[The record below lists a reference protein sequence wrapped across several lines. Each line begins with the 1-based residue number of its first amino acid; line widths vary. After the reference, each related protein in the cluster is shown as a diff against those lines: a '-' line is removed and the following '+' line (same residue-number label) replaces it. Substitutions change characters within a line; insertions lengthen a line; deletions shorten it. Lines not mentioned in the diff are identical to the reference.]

1 MVRQRG
7 STSFTVYTLLLC
19 PLLHGGA
26 AQYDTCTNGAIADIG
41 NGRCDAELNV
51 PSCGYDGGDCCSC
64 TCVDGPLYSCSEGTF
79 DCLYPDCGDNPA
91 SDLEFF
97 ETQDNTTKCNTF
109 QNYPE
114 CNTLWSDCC
123 EMDCGGEYYC
133 DTYHFDCFDSTC
145 LSQTVVAEN
154 PDCAGDWL
162 TIGDEF
168 CDSENNNPECAY
180 DGGDCCAGTCPLSLD
195 SACGFDGFA
204 DYSGFDCLDPAFFD
218 PTVVGEFPEC
228 TGSWSMIG
236 DGQCQEEN
244 NNPAC
249 GYDGGDCCICS
260 CSGTLCGGLADCLD
274 PSAGDEFYECSPPS
288 PEALPC
294 SAEVQ
299 QTWVV
304 DEQEQAHALA
314 AAVNC
319 SGGSF
324 EVEWRGTVVMEMP
337 IVIGAGTVL
346 TITGVDSSAV
356 DDDDSGAVMHG
367 NEGTRL
373 FTVVDAALYLSNIT
387 IAFGSSTVGGA
398 IAAAGSTL
406 TLVETMFIA
415 NTATDH
421 GGAIYLSEG
430 SSMSC
435 TGGTFAYNFA
445 GASGGGV
452 FVTGSSVV
460 SCGGL
465 WFSNEAGHSAGAI
478 IVTDGSSLS
487 WSEEVDLASNTAGYW
502 GGAVYAFGDS
512 SVSWNASTLFYNNSA
527 NYFGGA
533 VAAAN
538 SSSVSW
544 TGETTFDSNS
554 AGQGGALLVYDGSS
568 ASWSD
573 TAALFQNNTAS
584 SGGAAFIDESSA
596 LSCLGEAD
604 SWFHGNTAYY
614 GGALIVRSGS
624 SASFAGNFSTLD
636 NGAYYGAAVFSSDSS
651 VSWTEAAWIRENW
664 AYHGGALYAVESRIS
679 WTASSI
685 EGNWAITG
693 GAVYAFE
700 SDVSWSGPTLF
711 YNNSVIGRIGRGG
724 GLHAIGSNVSWSGAT
739 DFIYNN
745 CQGDTTDA
753 LAGCA
758 LAATDGASVSWSG
771 GATHFT
777 MNFGVSLVSLGGA
790 MEVDNSEVS
799 WSGDTEFDT
808 NFVGFGG
815 GAISAK
821 EGARVSWGEGTT
833 TFLGNV
839 ASYRAGAFDCIDSY
853 ISWSGTTKFNRNSAV
868 FLVNSTL
875 GGEGGAASV
884 LSCNVSW
891 TGETSFTSNVAQS
904 EGGGITAS
912 SGNDGVLSN
921 ITMNATTIFFNN
933 TAATNGGAIVLFED
947 AALNSSFNVDISF
960 VGNSAGVAGGAIF
973 LSGVD
978 IGPIFTEVNFTS
990 NVAEIGGA
998 VSLFGCG
1005 IEPSGG
1011 DNPTTFDRCRFVDNQ
1026 GTSTG
1031 GAIESAAGKDVFNG
1045 SIFEG
1050 NSAGTGGAL
1059 RLAGSAYF
1067 VNCSFVGNT
1076 ADDGEG
1082 AAVSNIG
1089 YISEMENTFFAG
1101 NRFDCRSSMYLDFI
1115 QQSDDPFEVMCS
1127 GCEVTCEA
1135 CIFDEGLLVPAC
1147 TDVMEHATSDGGNI
1161 TLEALSIDSGYWR
1174 ATESSEEVL
1183 ACYHAEACVGGV
1195 TATSGYCLDGYEGPY
1210 CSVCS
1215 DGYSEQLGFVCRKCP
1230 ESNKGGIAILV
1241 VLAVGA
1247 LIVLAAIYSYV
1258 TSGEAG
1264 MGMGRGWIERVTR
1277 YIPLQS
1283 VKIVIAA
1290 WQILTQFTSIANVT
1304 YPDVYEDFL
1313 GVLDIFNF
1321 NLGWALSVSCTIDMD
1336 FHDRLLVS
1344 TISPIAAILFLA
1356 CTYYRARRLYRRKPD
1371 KLQTVQHKHAS
1382 MVLLLT
1388 FFVYSSVSSIL
1399 FRSFACEE
1407 LADRKIY
1414 LRSDYR
1420 IECDS
1425 SKHKSFQVY
1434 AVFMI
1439 LLYTVGIPALY
1450 AGLLFRDRDVL
1461 KEDTSKRRD
1470 DPPRVTSIADLWE
1483 PYNRWAFYY
1492 EVIECGRRVL
1502 LAGVI
1507 VFIYPNTAAQIAV
1520 TLMIAFAF
1528 VVISEAMDPYKSEW
1542 DRWINRMGHVVVFSS
1557 MFLGLLLKVNVSDEH
1572 TASQRVFEVVLVAV
1586 HALMVM
1592 AIVGE
1597 TVVLFFQL
1605 RAELKKEKEQTTNAD
1620 EEEEKVG

>member
-1 MVRQRG
+1 MARQRS
-7 STSFTVYTLLLC
+7 STSFVVSTSLLC
-19 PLLHGGA
+19 SLLHGGA

-41 NGRCDAELNV
+41 NGRCDTELNI

-64 TCVDGPLYSCSEGTF
+64 TCVDGPLHSCSEGTF
-79 DCLYPDCGDNPA
+79 DCLYPDCGDDPEPEI
-91 SDLEFF
+91 DLF
-97 ETQDNTTKCNTF
+97 ETQDNTTQCNTF
-109 QNYPE
+109 QDYPE
-114 CNTLWSDCC
+114 CEWLWSDCC
-123 EMDCGGEYYC
+123 EMDCGGDYFC
-133 DTYHFDCFDSTC
+133 DTYRYNCSDSTC

-154 PDCAGDWL
+154 PDCTGNWL
-162 TIGDEF
+162 TIGDDF

-180 DGGDCCAGTCPLSLD
+180 DGGDCCADTCLSLG

-204 DYSGFDCLDPAFFD
+204 EYNGFDCLDPAFFD
-218 PTVVGEFPEC
+218 PTVVAEFPEC
-228 TGSWSMIG
+228 SGSWSMLG

-260 CSGTLCGGLADCLD
+260 CSGSLCGGLADCLD
-274 PSAGDEFYECSPPS
+274 PSAGDEFYECNSPP
-288 PEALPC
+288 PAALPC
-294 SAEVQ
+294 SAGVQ

-314 AAVNC
+314 TAVNC

-324 EVEWRGTVVMEMP
+324 EVEWRGTVVMEVP

-346 TITGVDSSAV
+346 TITGVGLDTV
-356 DDDDSGAVMHG
+356 DDDSSDAVIHG

-373 FTVVDAALYLSNIT
+373 FSVVDATLYLSNIT

-406 TLVETMFIA
+406 TLVGTTFVG

-421 GGAIYLSEG
+421 GGAIYLSGG

-435 TGGTFAYNFA
+435 TGGTFAYNSA
-445 GASGGGV
+445 GSNGGGV
-452 FVTGSSVV
+452 FVTGNSVV

-465 WFSNEAGHSAGAI
+465 WFSNAAGHSAGAMM
-478 IVTDGSSLS
+478 VHDGSSLS
-487 WSEEVDLASNTAGYW
+487 WAEEADLASNTAGYW

-512 SVSWNASTLFYNNSA
+512 SVSWDASTLFYNNSA
-527 NYFGGA
+527 DYFGGA
-533 VAAAN
+533 VAAGN

-554 AGQGGALLVYDGSS
+554 AGQGGALLVHDGSS
-568 ASWSD
+568 AFWSD
-573 TAALFQNNTAS
+573 TAALFENNTAS
-584 SGGAAFIDESSA
+584 RGGAAYIAESSA
-596 LSCLGEAD
+596 ISCAGEAD
-604 SWFHGNTAYY
+604 SWFRGNTGYY
-614 GGALIVRSGS
+614 GGALMVLSGS
-624 SASFAGNFSTLD
+624 SVSFGGNFSTLD
-636 NGAYYGAAVFSSDSS
+636 NGGYYGGAVFSSDSS
-651 VSWTEAAWIRENW
+651 VSWTEAAWLQENW
-664 AYHGGALYAVESRIS
+664 AYHGGSLYVVESSVS
-679 WTASSI
+679 WAASSI
-685 EGNWAITG
+685 EDNWAITG

-700 SDVSWSGPTLF
+700 SDVSWTGTTLF

-724 GLHAIGSNVSWSGAT
+724 GLLAIGSQVSWTGAT

-758 LAATDGASVSWSG
+758 LAATEGASVSWSG
-771 GATHFT
+771 GTTHFT
-777 MNFGVSLVSLGGA
+777 MNFGVSLISMGGA
-790 MEVDNSEVS
+790 IVVEDSEVS

-808 NFVGFGG
+808 NVVGLGG

-821 EGARVSWGEGTT
+821 QGARVSWGEGTT
-833 TFLGNV
+833 TFIGNV
-839 ASYRAGAFDCIDSY
+839 AFYRSGALDCLDSY
-853 ISWSGTTKFNRNSAV
+853 VSWSGTTEFNGNSAL
-868 FLVNSTL
+868 FLPDSTL

-884 LSCNVSW
+884 LSSNLSW
-891 TGETSFTSNVAQS
+891 TGETSFMSNVAQS

-912 SGNDGVLSN
+912 SGNDGVLTN

-933 TAATNGGAIVLFED
+933 TAATNGGAMVLFED
-947 AALNSSFNVDISF
+947 AALNISSNIDTSF
-960 VGNSAGVAGGAIF
+960 VGNHAGVAGGAIF

-978 IGPIFTEVNFTS
+978 TGPVFTEVNFAS

-1005 IEPSGG
+1005 NTPVG
-1011 DNPTTFDRCRFVDNQ
+1011 NHPTTFDRCRFVDNQ
-1026 GTSTG
+1026 GASTG

-1045 SIFEG
+1045 SVFES
-1050 NSAGTGGAL
+1050 NTAGTGGAL

-1067 VNCSFVGNT
+1067 FNCSFVGNT

-1089 YISEMENTFFAG
+1089 YISAMNNTVFSG
-1101 NRFDCRSSMYLDFI
+1101 NRFDCRSSMYLDSI
-1115 QQSDDPFEVMCS
+1115 QSDDPIEVMCS
-1127 GCEVTCEA
+1127 GCDVTCGG
-1135 CIFDEGLLVPAC
+1135 CVLNEGILVPTC
-1147 TDVMEHATSDGGNI
+1147 TEVMAHATSDGGNI

-1183 ACYHAEACVGGV
+1183 ACYNADACLGGV
-1195 TATSGYCLDGYEGPY
+1195 TATSGYCLEGYEGPY
-1210 CSVCS
+1210 CSICS
-1215 DGYSEQLGFVCRKCP
+1215 DGYSEQLGFVCSKCP
-1230 ESNKGGIAILV
+1230 ENDAGGISIVA

-1247 LIVLAAIYSYV
+1247 LIAAAAVISYV
-1258 TSGEAG
+1258 TSGEDG
-1264 MGMGRGWIERVTR
+1264 MGAGRGCIERVTR

-1313 GVLDIFNF
+1313 EALDIFNF
-1321 NLGWALSVSCTIDMD
+1321 DLGWVLSAGCIIDMD
-1336 FHDRLLVS
+1336 MHDRLLVS
-1344 TISPIAAILFLA
+1344 TITPIAALLFLA
-1356 CTYYRARRLYRRKPD
+1356 CTYVAASHLYREEPD
-1371 KLQTVQHKHAS
+1371 KLQTVRQKHAS

-1425 SKHKSFQVY
+1425 SKHKSFQVF

-1461 KEDTSKRRD
+1461 KKDPSKRQDR
-1470 DPPRVTSIADLWE
+1470 PRVTSIAELWE
-1483 PYNRWAFYY
+1483 PYNHWAFYY

-1528 VVISEAMDPYKSEW
+1528 VVISEALNPYESGW

-1557 MFLGLLLKVNVSDEH
+1557 MFLGLLLKVDVSNEH
-1572 TASQRVFEVVLVAV
+1572 ASSQRVFEAVLVLV
-1586 HALMVM
+1586 HVCMVI
-1592 AIVGE
+1592 AIVVE

-1605 RAELKKEKEQTTNAD
+1605 KAELREESKEEDQATNV
-1620 EEEEKVG
+1620 EEEKKC

>member
-1 MVRQRG
+1 MVDG
-7 STSFTVYTLLLC
+7 WTGSASDTSTSSRWLL
-19 PLLHGGA
+19 GGA
-26 AQYDTCTNGAIADIG
+26 
-41 NGRCDAELNV
+41 
-51 PSCGYDGGDCCSC
+51 
-64 TCVDGPLYSCSEGTF
+64 
-79 DCLYPDCGDNPA
+79 
-91 SDLEFF
+91 
-97 ETQDNTTKCNTF
+97 
-109 QNYPE
+109 
-114 CNTLWSDCC
+114 
-123 EMDCGGEYYC
+123 
-133 DTYHFDCFDSTC
+133 
-145 LSQTVVAEN
+145 
-154 PDCAGDWL
+154 
-162 TIGDEF
+162 
-168 CDSENNNPECAY
+168 
-180 DGGDCCAGTCPLSLD
+180 
-195 SACGFDGFA
+195 
-204 DYSGFDCLDPAFFD
+204 
-218 PTVVGEFPEC
+218 
-228 TGSWSMIG
+228 
-236 DGQCQEEN
+236 
-244 NNPAC
+244 
-249 GYDGGDCCICS
+249 
-260 CSGTLCGGLADCLD
+260 LCGGLAECLD
-274 PSAGDEFYECSPPS
+274 PSAGDEFYECSQPS

-294 SAEVQ
+294 SLEVQ
-299 QTWVV
+299 QTWVL

-324 EVEWRGTVVMEMP
+324 QVEWRGTVVMEIP

-346 TITGVDSSAV
+346 TISGVDSSTV
-356 DDDDSGAVMHG
+356 DDDDSGAVIHG

-373 FTVVDAALYLSNIT
+373 FTVGDTALHLSNIT

-398 IAAAGSTL
+398 IAVAGSTL
-406 TLVETMFIA
+406 TLVETMFIT

-435 TGGTFAYNFA
+435 AGGMFAYSFA

-452 FVTGSSVV
+452 FVTGNSVV
-460 SCGGL
+460 SSGGL
-465 WFSNEAGHSAGAI
+465 WFSNEAGHSAGAMMI
-478 IVTDGSSLS
+478 NDGSRLS
-487 WSEEVDLASNTAGYW
+487 WAGEVDLASNTAGYW
-502 GGAVYAFGDS
+502 GGAVYAFADS
-512 SVSWNASTLFYNNSA
+512 RVSWNAPTLFYNNSA

-533 VAAAN
+533 VATGN

-554 AGQGGALLVYDGSS
+554 AGQGGVLLVYDGSS

-596 LSCLGEAD
+596 VPCAGEAD
-604 SWFHGNTAYY
+604 RWFHGNTAYY
-614 GGALIVRSGS
+614 A
-624 SASFAGNFSTLD
+624 LD
-636 NGAYYGAAVFSSDSS
+636 NGACYGAAVFSSSSS

-664 AYHGGALYAVESRIS
+664 AYHGGALYAVESSVS

-685 EGNWAITG
+685 EGNWAIAE

-700 SDVSWSGPTLF
+700 SDVSWSGSTLF
-711 YNNSVIGRIGRGG
+711 YNDSVISRIGRGG
-724 GLHAIGSNVSWSGAT
+724 GLLAIGSNVSWSGAT
-739 DFIYNN
+739 DFVYNN

-758 LAATDGASVSWSG
+758 LAATDGASVS
-771 GATHFT
+771 
-777 MNFGVSLVSLGGA
+777 LVSLGGA
-790 MEVDNSEVS
+790 MGVDDSEVS
-799 WSGDTEFDT
+799 WSGETEFDT

-815 GAISAK
+815 GAISATQ
-821 EGARVSWGEGTT
+821 GARVSWGEGTA

-839 ASYRAGAFDCIDSY
+839 ASCRAGALDCIDSY
-853 ISWSGTTKFNRNSAV
+853 ISWAGTAEFNGNSALS
-868 FLVNSTL
+868 LVNSTL
-875 GGEGGAASV
+875 GEEGGAASV

-891 TGETSFTSNVAQS
+891 TGETIFTSNVAQS

-912 SGNDGVLSN
+912 SANDGILSN

-933 TAATNGGAIVLFED
+933 TAATNGRAIVLFED
-947 AALNSSFNVDISF
+947 AALNSIFNMDISF

-978 IGPIFTEVNFTS
+978 TGPIFTEVNFTS

-998 VSLFGCG
+998 VSSFRCG
-1005 IEPSGG
+1005 IEPSGV

-1026 GTSTG
+1026 GASTG
-1031 GAIESAAGKDVFNG
+1031 GAIESAAGKDAFNG

-1059 RLAGSAYF
+1059 RLAGSEYF
-1067 VNCSFVGNT
+1067 FNCTFVGNT

-1089 YISEMENTFFAG
+1089 YISEMENTFFSG
-1101 NRFDCRSSMYLDFI
+1101 NRFDCRSRMYLDFI
-1115 QQSDDPFEVMCS
+1115 QVRTFASDYPFEVMCS
-1127 GCEVTCEA
+1127 GCEVTCKG
-1135 CIFDEGLLVPAC
+1135 CVNDGLLVPAC
-1147 TDVMEHATSDGGNI
+1147 TEVMEHATSDGGNI

-1174 ATESSEEVL
+1174 ATESSEDIL
-1183 ACYHAEACVGGV
+1183 ACYHPEACLGGV
-1195 TATSGYCLDGYEGPY
+1195 TATSGYRLEGYEGP
-1210 CSVCS
+1210 CACVCS
-1215 DGYSEQLGFVCRKCP
+1215 DGYSGQLGFECRKCP
-1230 ESNKGGIAILV
+1230 ENIKGGITILV

-1247 LIVLAAIYSYV
+1247 LIVLAATYSYV
-1258 TSGEAG
+1258 TSGETG
-1264 MGMGRGWIERVTR
+1264 TGMGRGWIERVTR

-1290 WQILTQFTSIANVT
+1290 CVVFWNKNPPTGHGLILTRLPPTFRPPDLVQQFTAIANVT

-1313 GVLDIFNF
+1313 GVLDIFNSK
-1321 NLGWALSVSCTIDMD
+1321 LGWALSVCCTINMD

-1344 TISPIAAILFLA
+1344 TISPIAALLFLA
-1356 CTYYRARRLYRRKPD
+1356 CTYFRARCLYRRKPD
-1371 KLQTVQHKHAS
+1371 KLQTVPHKHAS

-1388 FFVYSSVSSIL
+1388 FFVYSSVSVIL
-1399 FRSFACEE
+1399 FRPFACEE

-1492 EVIECGRRVL
+1492 EVIDCGRRVL
-1502 LAGVI
+1502 LAGFI

-1520 TLMIAFAF
+1520 TLIFAFAF
-1528 VVISEAMDPYKSEW
+1528 VVISEALNPYKSGW
-1542 DRWINRMGHVVVFSS
+1542 DRWINRMGHIGVFSS
-1557 MFLGLLLKVNVSDEH
+1557 MFLALLLKVNVSDEH
-1572 TASQRVFEVVLVAV
+1572 AASQRVFEVVLVAV
-1586 HALMVM
+1586 HALMIM
-1592 AIVGE
+1592 AIVVE

-1605 RAELKKEKEQTTNAD
+1605 RADLKKEKEQTTNPD
-1620 EEEEKVG
+1620 GEEKKVG